1 MDHNFSGHRTG
12 LWLLLPLVLLLL
24 TACQNAPRQTL
35 ARTQHAELFVDAQF
49 GVPADAIETPEQI
62 FAIPDDV
69 VRELRQQVMV
79 YGDPHDRSRALLR
92 FIFNDGTDIL
102 EYVNSATL
110 IAGDTLQKR
119 QANCLS
125 LTILA
130 YSLANALGF
139 DSRFQDVDVPEYWI
153 TRSGSSLLNG
163 HVNLLVNPDA
173 KFAGAR
179 HIVYRRQ
186 SYLIDFDRVPSS
198 SKLRTTEVGRNSI
211 ISMFYNN
218 KAADAIVGKNYDLAY
233 QYLKAAIS
241 IAPKL
246 SGNWNNLAVLYRHKQ
261 LLAEAERVYLHS
273 LALEPEHSNTM
284 ANLAMLYQI
293 TGRERQAADLEIKV
307 AKKRLSNPFYFV
319 MLGNEAFERR
329 DAEAALRHYR
339 QSLKLQPNT
348 PEALFGMARVY
359 VLKGDL
365 TAASRYLQSAKKY
378 VEPGPE
384 RRRYQSKLD
393 LLNAI
398 AKQV

>member
-1 MDHNFSGHRTG
+1 MNHNFLGHSYGRC
-12 LWLLLPLVLLLL
+12 LLMAVVCLLF
-24 TACQNAPRQTL
+24 AGCQNVSRQTL
-35 ARTQHAELFVDAQF
+35 SNKPHTDLFADEQFARPVTT
-49 GVPADAIETPEQI
+49 IETPEQI
-62 FAIPDDV
+62 FAVPDDV
-69 VRELRQQVMV
+69 VRELRQKVLV
-79 YGDPHDRSRALLR
+79 FADPHDRSKALLR
-92 FIFNDGTDIL
+92 FIFNDGTEIL

-110 IAGDTLQKR
+110 IASETLQKR

-130 YSLANALGF
+130 YSLADALGF

-163 HVNLLVNPDA
+163 HVNLLVNPDS
-173 KFAGAR
+173 KYAGLG
-179 HIVYRRQ
+179 HIVYRRH
-186 SYLIDFDRVPSS
+186 SYLIDFDRVPSRT
-198 SKLRTTEVGRNSI
+198 KFRTTEVGRNSI

-218 KAADAIVGKNYDLAY
+218 KAADAMMVQDYDRAY
-233 QYLKAAIS
+233 QYLRAAIT
-241 IAPKL
+241 IAPEL
-246 SGNWNNLAVLYRHKQ
+246 SGNWNNLAVLYRQKL
-261 LLAEAERVYLHS
+261 LLAEAEQVYLHS
-273 LALEPEHSNTM
+273 LALEPNHSNTM

-293 TGRERQAADLEIKV
+293 TGREQQAADLEYKV

-329 DAEAALRHYR
+329 EADSALHYYR

-348 PEALFGMARVY
+348 PEALFGMARAY
-359 VLKGDL
+359 LLKGNI

>member
-1 MDHNFSGHRTG
+1 MNHNFSLHSCG
-12 LWLLLPLVLLLL
+12 LWLPVVLALLLL
-24 TACQNAPRQTL
+24 TGCQNSPRQTTPDAL
-35 ARTQHAELFVDAQF
+35 NSGLFVDDQF
-49 GVPADAIETPEQI
+49 GTPTAAIETPEQI
-62 FAIPDDV
+62 FAVPDKV
-69 VRELRQQVMV
+69 VSELRQQVLL
-79 YGDPHDRSRALLR
+79 YGDPFDRSRALLR
-92 FIFNDGTDIL
+92 FIFNDGSDML

-110 IAGDTLQKR
+110 IASDTLEKR

-163 HVNLLVNPDA
+163 HVNLVVNPDS
-173 KFAGAR
+173 KFAGVG
-179 HIVYRRQ
+179 HIVYRRH
-186 SYLIDFDRVPSS
+186 SYLIDFDRVPSRT
-198 SKLRTTEVGRNSI
+198 KLRTTEVGRNAV

-218 KAADAIVGKNYDLAY
+218 KAADAIVSKNYDLAY
-233 QYLKAAIS
+233 QYLKAAIRT
-241 IAPKL
+241 APEL

-261 LLAEAERVYLHS
+261 LLAEAELVYLHS
-273 LALEPEHSNTM
+273 LALDPNHSNTM
-284 ANLAMLYQI
+284 ANLAMLYQL
-293 TGRERQAADLEIKV
+293 TGRDRQAADLEDKV
-307 AKKRLSNPFYFV
+307 SKKRLANPFYFV
-319 MLGNEAFERR
+319 MLGNEAYERR
-329 DAEAALRHYR
+329 EADVALRHFR

-359 VLKGDL
+359 LLKGDL
-365 TAASRYLQSAKKY
+365 TSASRYLQSAKKY

>member
-1 MDHNFSGHRTG
+1 MNHNVPVFTFGRG
-12 LWLLLPLVLLLL
+12 VLLAVACLL
-24 TACQNAPRQTL
+24 FAGCQNAPRQTQ
-35 ARTQHAELFVDAQF
+35 ATFPNTDLFVDEQF
-49 GVPADAIETPEQI
+49 TTPTEAIETPEQI
-62 FAIPDDV
+62 FAVPDDV
-69 VRELRQQVMV
+69 VRELRQKVLV
-79 YGDPHDRSRALLR
+79 FADPHDRSKALLR
-92 FIFNDGTDIL
+92 FIFNDGTEIL

-110 IAGDTLQKR
+110 VASETLQKR

-163 HVNLLVNPDA
+163 HVNLLVNPDS
-173 KFAGAR
+173 KYAGLG
-179 HIVYRRQ
+179 HIVYRRH
-186 SYLIDFDRVPSS
+186 SYLIDFDRVPSRT
-198 SKLRTTEVGRNSI
+198 KFRTTEVGRNSI

-218 KAADAIVGKNYDLAY
+218 KAADAMMVLDYDRAY
-233 QYLKAAIS
+233 QYLKAAIT
-241 IAPKL
+241 IAPEL
-246 SGNWNNLAVLYRHKQ
+246 SGNWNNLAVLYRQKL
-261 LLAEAERVYLHS
+261 LLAEAEQVYLHS
-273 LALEPEHSNTM
+273 LALEPNHSNTM

-293 TGRERQAADLEIKV
+293 TGREQQAAALEYKV

-329 DAEAALRHYR
+329 EADVALHYYR
-339 QSLKLQPNT
+339 QSLKLQPNS
-348 PEALFGMARVY
+348 PEALFGMARAY
-359 VLKGDL
+359 LLKGDL

-398 AKQV
+398 AKQA

>member
-1 MDHNFSGHRTG
+1 MNHNFLGHSYGRC
-12 LWLLLPLVLLLL
+12 LLIAAVCLLF
-24 TACQNAPRQTL
+24 AGCQNAPRQTL
-35 ARTQHAELFVDAQF
+35 SNKPHTDLFADEHFAR
-49 GVPADAIETPEQI
+49 PATTIETPEQI
-62 FAIPDDV
+62 FAVPDDV
-69 VRELRQQVMV
+69 VKELRQKVLV
-79 YGDPHDRSRALLR
+79 FADPHDRSKALLR
-92 FIFNDGTDIL
+92 FIFNDGTEIL

-110 IAGDTLQKR
+110 IASETLQKR

-130 YSLANALGF
+130 YSLADALGF

-163 HVNLLVNPDA
+163 HVNLLVNPDS
-173 KFAGAR
+173 KYAGLG
-179 HIVYRRQ
+179 HIVYRRH
-186 SYLIDFDRVPSS
+186 SYLIDFDRVPSRT
-198 SKLRTTEVGRNSI
+198 KFRTTEVGRNSI

-218 KAADAIVGKNYDLAY
+218 KAADAMMVQDFNLAY
-233 QYLKAAIS
+233 QYLKAAIT
-241 IAPKL
+241 IAPEL
-246 SGNWNNLAVLYRHKQ
+246 SGNWNNLAVLYRQKQ
-261 LLAEAERVYLHS
+261 LLAEAEQVYLHS
-273 LALEPEHSNTM
+273 LALEPNHSNTM
-284 ANLAMLYQI
+284 ANLAMLYQV
-293 TGRERQAADLEIKV
+293 TGREQQAADLEYKV

-329 DAEAALRHYR
+329 EADIALHYYR
-339 QSLKLQPNT
+339 QSLKLQPKT
-348 PEALFGMARVY
+348 PEALFGMARAY
-359 VLKGDL
+359 LLKGDL